1 MNFGTDFFG
10 DWWDNKKEEFLY
22 YVNKDT
28 DAEEFDP
35 AKNNLSSIKEFI
47 EFFKALLYFF
57 NDCNYEMIE
66 RCFAKLDYLGFSLD
80 GHLEMTST
88 DANDIL
94 NSMVQAAYLLHE
106 ENNEMNKLVYKYFY
120 DNVIAL
126 AKGE

>member
-1 MNFGTDFFG
+1 M
-10 DWWDNKKEEFLY
+10 
-22 YVNKDT
+22 
-28 DAEEFDP
+28 
-35 AKNNLSSIKEFI
+35 SSIKEFI

>member
-10 DWWDNKKEEFLY
+10 DWWDSKKEELFE

-35 AKNNLSSIKEFI
+35 TKNNLSSIKEFL

-66 RCFAKLDYLGFSLD
+66 KCFAKLDYLGFSLD
-80 GHLEMTST
+80 GHLEMISN

-106 ENNEMNKLVYKYFY
+106 ENNEMNKLIYKYFY